1 MWQMRGPVSSLT
13 QCPVSHKIVSEM
25 TCIVSSG
32 HCPSMLWCSWVIWP
46 IKSSPKW
53 PILRQVAIVVECYD
67 AVWST
72 HLSRK
77 IIPKMTYIVSSGTL
91 NLTIPIPL
99 DTLIILCF
107 VTLERKWRAC
117 VYCWCTAA
125 KVTYIARCCHQLCFF
140 AQRFST
146 LYSEWPST
154 TITLNV
160 KYLLLVSSP
169 GNSEWGIYYGR
180 WCLFFVSDFV
190 SDC

>member
-1 MWQMRGPVSSLT
+1 MYCVKWPLSFNAMMLLGHLT
-13 QCPVSHKIVSEM
+13 HKIVSEM
-25 TCIVSSG
+25 TYIASSG
-32 HCPSMLWCSWVIWP
+32 HCCWVLWCF
-46 IKSSPKW
+46 
-53 PILRQVAIVVECYD
+53 LC
-67 AVWST
+67 

-125 KVTYIARCCHQLCFF
+125 KVTYIVRCCHQLCFF